1 MVTQRLRVII
11 LKQTS
16 EHTKDTRL
24 WCLKWLKEQNT
35 FLQLQQEG
43 PVTTPSVWDCKEFS
57 SFESFHELYDSKY

>member
-24 WCLKWLKEQNT
+24 WHLKRLKEQNT
-35 FLQLQQEG
+35 FL
-43 PVTTPSVWDCKEFS
+43 
-57 SFESFHELYDSKY
+57 